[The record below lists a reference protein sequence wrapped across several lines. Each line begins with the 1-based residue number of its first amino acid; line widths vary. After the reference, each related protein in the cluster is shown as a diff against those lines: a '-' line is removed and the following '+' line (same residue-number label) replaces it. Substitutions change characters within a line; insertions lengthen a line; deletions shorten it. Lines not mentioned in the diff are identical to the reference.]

1 MKKVYIVRGINVVD
15 YVQDVLA
22 VFGREDAAQAFIG
35 HYREQARATYD
46 CCADENEFLL
56 YDRYEVVEQEVQ

>member
-1 MKKVYIVRGINVVD
+1 MKKVYIVRGISFVE
-15 YVQDVLA
+15 YSQDVLA

-35 HYREQARATYD
+35 DYREQARATYD

-56 YDRYEVVEQEVQ
+56 YDSYEVVEQEVQ